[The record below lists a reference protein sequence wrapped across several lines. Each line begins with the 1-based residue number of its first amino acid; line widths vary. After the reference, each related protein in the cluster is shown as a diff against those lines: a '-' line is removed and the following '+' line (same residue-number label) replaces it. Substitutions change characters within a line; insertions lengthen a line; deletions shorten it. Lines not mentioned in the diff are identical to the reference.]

1 MRLDK
6 YLLSQ
11 GLAESRSKAVHLIK
25 TGQIQV
31 NDSVCT
37 KQSYK
42 VKASDVV
49 ETKSSFKYVS
59 RAGYKMEATFMTH
72 DLNVKGHNVL
82 DIGCSTGGF
91 SDFFLQEG
99 AAKVVGLD
107 VALGCVD
114 RKLLKDPRFSF
125 MGGANACD
133 VKSLE
138 SRIGGERF
146 DLISTDVSNSLLE
159 EVLPKAGAF
168 LKRGGLLVALF
179 KPPYE
184 VDRRI
189 RSDEEMEGLTREFDS
204 WLLEGYEIVHKDISP
219 IKGGSKN
226 KGTMEVVYVLRLI
239 ATADPGSSEYL

>member
-11 GLAESRSKAVHLIK
+11 GLSESRSKAVHLIK
-25 TGQIQV
+25 TGQVQV

-37 KQSYK
+37 KQSYN

-49 ETKSSFKYVS
+49 EAKAPFKYVS
-59 RAGYKMEATFMTH
+59 RAGYKMEATFTRH
-72 DLNVKGHNVL
+72 DLNIKGLNAL

-99 AAKVVGLD
+99 AARVVGLD
-107 VALGCVD
+107 VALDCVD

-125 MGGANACD
+125 LGGANACD

-138 SRIGGERF
+138 SCLGGERF
-146 DLISTDVSNSLLE
+146 DLISIDVSNSLLE
-159 EVLPKAGAF
+159 EVLPKASAF

-184 VDRRI
+184 VYRRI
-189 RSDEEMEGLTREFDS
+189 RSGEEVEGLTREFDS
-204 WLLEGYEIVHKDISP
+204 WLLECYEIVHKDISP

-226 KGTMEVVYVLRLI
+226 KGTMEVVYVLRPI
-239 ATADPGSSEYL
+239 TTTNTGSPKYL

>member
-1 MRLDK
+1 MCLDK

-11 GLAESRSKAVHLIK
+11 GLAESRSKAVHLISSLRYPGK
-25 TGQIQV
+25 RLC
-31 NDSVCT
+31 SRT

-49 ETKSSFKYVS
+49 EAKSPFKYVS
-59 RAGYKMEATFMTH
+59 RAGYKMETFMMH
-72 DLNVKGHNVL
+72 DLNVKGLNVL

-107 VALGCVD
+107 VALDCAD

-125 MGGANACD
+125 IGGANACD

-138 SRIGGERF
+138 SCIGGEMF
-146 DLISTDVSNSLLE
+146 DLISTDVSNSLRE
-159 EVLPKAGAF
+159 EVLPKTSAF

-179 KPPYE
+179 
-184 VDRRI
+184 
-189 RSDEEMEGLTREFDS
+189 RSLLTR
-204 WLLEGYEIVHKDISP
+204 
-219 IKGGSKN
+219 
-226 KGTMEVVYVLRLI
+226 LI
-239 ATADPGSSEYL
+239 DG